1 MSRALYP
8 GTFDPLTYGHLDLIR
23 RAAGLADQLV
33 IGVAENAGKKP
44 LFSLSERSEML
55 LEQIGK
61 LGKKNAFYQ
70 SIEVKPFTGLLTDF
84 ARETGAS
91 LLVRGLR
98 AVADFEYETQM
109 AHANKRLNPALETIF
124 LTAAEQQHFVA
135 SSLVKEI
142 ARFGGDIS
150 SFVPEEVA
158 ERLYHAIKK

>member
-1 MSRALYP
+1 
-8 GTFDPLTYGHLDLIR
+8 
-23 RAAGLADQLV
+23 
-33 IGVAENAGKKP
+33 
-44 LFSLSERSEML
+44 ML

-61 LGKKNAFYQ
+61 LGKENAFYQ

-84 ARETGAS
+84 ARETGAN

>member
-33 IGVAENAGKKP
+33 IGVAENAGKMP
-44 LFSLSERSEML
+44 LFTLSDRSEML
-55 LEQIGK
+55 LEQISRMRK
-61 LGKKNAFYQ
+61 ESEKFQ
-70 SIEVKPFTGLLTDF
+70 RIEVKPFTGLLTDF
-84 ARETGAS
+84 ARETGAN

-98 AVADFEYETQM
+98 AVADFEYESQM

-142 ARFGGDIS
+142 ARFGGDVS
-150 SFVPEEVA
+150 SFVPDEVA
-158 ERLYHAIKK
+158 KRLYQAIEK

>member
-1 MSRALYP
+1 M
-8 GTFDPLTYGHLDLIR
+8 
-23 RAAGLADQLV
+23 
-33 IGVAENAGKKP
+33 IGVAENAGKSR
-44 LFSLSERSEML
+44 FSPCLNAQKCCWNRL
-55 LEQIGK
+55 ANWGK
-61 LGKKNAFYQ
+61 ENAFYQ

-84 ARETGAS
+84 ARETGAN

>member
-1 MSRALYP
+1 MTIALYP
-8 GTFDPLTYGHLDLIR
+8 GTFDPLTYGHLDLIE
-23 RAAGLADQLV
+23 RAARLADKLV
-33 IGVAENAGKKP
+33 IGVAENAGKNP
-44 LFSLSERSEML
+44 LFSLAERSDML
-55 LEQIGK
+55 LEQIHK
-61 LGKKNAFYQ
+61 LRQENNIYQ
-70 SIEVKPFTGLLTDF
+70 SIEVKSFTGLLTDF
-84 ARETGAS
+84 ARETGAG

-150 SFVPEEVA
+150 SFVPDEVA
-158 ERLYHAIKK
+158 KRLYQAIKK